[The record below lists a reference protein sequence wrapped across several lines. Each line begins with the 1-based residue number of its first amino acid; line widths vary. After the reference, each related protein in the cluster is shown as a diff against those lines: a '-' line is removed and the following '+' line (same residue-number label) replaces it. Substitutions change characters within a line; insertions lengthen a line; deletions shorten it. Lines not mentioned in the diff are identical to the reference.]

1 MAERSPKIR
10 PAWQQYLPFVA
21 VPLLRSVLI
30 LPLLPGWWT
39 PGDAW
44 DAFYHF
50 SGFVLLGAASYL
62 AARWSG
68 RKRPPLSAFLAA
80 AAGTSI
86 AIATPGSL
94 LPLDIV
100 IPALIA
106 IRPPSPLAYPMRLGL
121 GTLFGGMTFAG
132 SSVSAL
138 GLVTLVAPLFGVWL
152 ADRMTERALDGP
164 AGVGRTGARVV
175 IGVLSGATLGVLV
188 GAAAA
193 FVLMLW
199 VSVVSEPSTGAEGDD
214 LGLVVF
220 GIVFWAGVLGTGIGL
235 LGGLLSA
242 ARTPVGADA

>member
-1 MAERSPKIR
+1 
-10 PAWQQYLPFVA
+10 
-21 VPLLRSVLI
+21 
-30 LPLLPGWWT
+30 
-39 PGDAW
+39 
-44 DAFYHF
+44 
-50 SGFVLLGAASYL
+50 
-62 AARWSG
+62 
-68 RKRPPLSAFLAA
+68 
-80 AAGTSI
+80 
-86 AIATPGSL
+86 
-94 LPLDIV
+94 
-100 IPALIA
+100 
-106 IRPPSPLAYPMRLGL
+106 
-121 GTLFGGMTFAG
+121 
-132 SSVSAL
+132 
-138 GLVTLVAPLFGVWL
+138 
-152 ADRMTERALDGP
+152 MTERALDGP